1 MTDHDVLWLESLIDS
16 GVVKTVPMQEP
27 PVCCCGKTFEHNGV
41 LYESV
46 NAGCVIH
53 GVRSHYV
60 ERVGESMKSRRRDT
74 KRHSAHGV
82 KE

>member
-1 MTDHDVLWLESLIDS
+1 MNEKDERWIEALIES
-16 GVVKTVPMQEP
+16 GVVKTVSLQKP
-27 PVCCCGKTFEHNGV
+27 PVCCCGKLFEHNGV

-46 NAGCVIH
+46 NAGCLIH
-53 GVRSHYV
+53 GIRSHYV

-74 KRHSAHGV
+74 KRHAAHGV

>member
-1 MTDHDVLWLESLIDS
+1 MTEQDALWMEALVDS
-16 GVVKTVPMQEP
+16 GVVKTVPLHEP
-27 PVCCCGKTFEHNGV
+27 PVCCCGKPFEHDGV

-53 GVRSHYV
+53 GVRSHHV
-60 ERVGESMKSRRRDT
+60 ERAGESMRTRRCDT
-74 KRHSAHGV
+74 KRHTAHGV